1 MMPVVNLSS
10 TPLLYLKWFLMA
22 PIYPSWDNADWM
34 GDFYIG
40 DNLADFSSSKDDSWK
55 PVNSDWRPVTTGV
68 FLGIR
73 LFNISISDLK
83 EKMEHTLTN
92 SRIIPNQK
100 MQLIGLMKGM
110 LLRSTTG
117 MGQEE
122 HHEIQQQEV

>member
-1 MMPVVNLSS
+1 M
-10 TPLLYLKWFLMA
+10 
-22 PIYPSWDNADWM
+22 YPSWDNADWM

-83 EKMEHTLTN
+83 EKMEHSLTN